1 MGALLTA
8 TLVGL
13 DTVRAKLLR
22 IACSFEVLRAVFV
35 NRAQRLFVLYVAFI
49 GIALIVAT
57 TVPLWQLLLGPIF
70 YGFAH
75 LLCSV
80 RYFHYAAAS
89 NEQFADSQLRSASYR
104 FLVSASIAYGLYRFA
119 RSQGLVPGIS
129 GRFSE
134 WQGAALVDTVFMCVV
149 FGGAAYLYRKS
160 PPRVVLGAVV
170 LLPVV
175 LCLRTWP
182 LETAGFLAL
191 IHNLVG
197 FAYWILLASR
207 PQERRYAFAALG
219 IFLLV
224 NAALFAGS
232 LDPLLDKFARGSHLK
247 FARLDTLELGRM
259 IFPWSNNPN
268 LWLHATVAFAFGQST
283 HYYVWL
289 KAIPDECHY
298 NRIPTTFKQSY
309 HLLGRDF
316 GRRTSAV
323 IIYGV
328 VAAALVWVFLSFPES
343 RKVYFLVAGF
353 HGFLEIAGLG
363 VARYRRSEFVR
374 TAGAPAPAPRIST
387 RF

>member
-1 MGALLTA
+1 MLTLA
-8 TLVGL
+8 MVGL

-22 IACSFEVLRAVFV
+22 IACSFEILRAVFV

-49 GIALIVAT
+49 GIALLVAT
-57 TVPLWQLLLGPIF
+57 TIPLWQLLLGPIC

-75 LLCSV
+75 LFCSV

-89 NEQFADSQLRSASYR
+89 DEQFANRQLRIASYR
-104 FLVSASIAYGLYRFA
+104 FLVSVSIVYAFYRFA

-129 GRFSE
+129 ARFSE
-134 WQGAALVDTVFMCVV
+134 WQGAALLDAVFMCVV
-149 FGGAAYLYRKS
+149 FGGAAYMYRKS
-160 PPRVVLGAVV
+160 LPRVLLGVAV
-170 LLPVV
+170 LLPIG
-175 LCLRTWP
+175 LCLRAWP
-182 LETAGFLAL
+182 LETAGFLVL
-191 IHNLVG
+191 VHNLVG
-197 FAYWILLASR
+197 FAYWILLAGR
-207 PQERRYAFAALG
+207 PQERRNATTALG

-224 NAALFAGS
+224 NAALFAGAF
-232 LDPLLDKFARGSHLK
+232 DPLLDVFARGSHLE
-247 FARLDTLELGRM
+247 FARLDTLELGYM
-259 IFPWSNNPN
+259 IFPWSSDPN
-268 LWLHATVAFAFGQST
+268 LWLRATVAFAFGQST

-309 HLLGRDF
+309 RLLGRDV
-316 GRRTSAV
+316 GRRASAV

-343 RKVYFLVAGF
+343 RKVYFLIAGF

-374 TAGAPAPAPRIST
+374 I
-387 RF
+387 

>member
-1 MGALLTA
+1 MLTPA
-8 TLVGL
+8 MVGL

-22 IACSFEVLRAVFV
+22 IACSFDILRAVFV

-49 GIALIVAT
+49 AIALLVAT
-57 TVPLWQLLLGPIF
+57 TIPLWQLLLGPIC

-75 LLCSV
+75 LFCSV

-89 NEQFADSQLRSASYR
+89 DEQFANRQLRIASYR
-104 FLVSASIAYGLYRFA
+104 FLVSVSIVYGLYRFA

-129 GRFSE
+129 SRFSE
-134 WQGAALVDTVFMCVV
+134 WQGAALLDAVFMCVV
-149 FGGAAYLYRKS
+149 FGGAAYMYRKS
-160 PPRVVLGAVV
+160 LPRVLLGVAV
-170 LLPVV
+170 LLPIG

-182 LETAGFLAL
+182 LETAGFLVL
-191 IHNLVG
+191 VHNLVG
-197 FAYWILLASR
+197 FAYWILLAGR
-207 PQERRYAFAALG
+207 PQERRNATTALG

-224 NAALFAGS
+224 NAALFAGAF
-232 LDPLLDKFARGSHLK
+232 DPLLNVFARGSHLE
-247 FARLDTLELGRM
+247 FARLDTLELGHM
-259 IFPWSNNPN
+259 IFPWSSDPN
-268 LWLHATVAFAFGQST
+268 LWLRATVAFAFGQST

-309 HLLGRDF
+309 RLLGRDV
-316 GRRTSAV
+316 GRRASAV

-343 RKVYFLVAGF
+343 RKVYFLIAGF

-374 TAGAPAPAPRIST
+374 I
-387 RF
+387 